1 MFDSP
6 SFEEATRIDQLI
18 YQLAAYEIANGY
30 IMVPK
35 DLDET
40 YEYQNKI
47 ANKFNHFKRLIQNGE
62 MTILELSSMVTK
74 KNGPYYL
81 KKTTVEED
89 IDAMTEVTEAKE
101 TNYIGNDSEY
111 KNDGLIQQI
120 FSNLIASNGNV
131 KFVSFDQKTLDEFD
145 AFNDKVKRENI
156 SIDKTQKKNGRNSSG
171 KTNKTNTKNDSK
183 KKKSK

>member
-1 MFDSP
+1 MFDNSS
-6 SFEEATRIDQLI
+6 SFEEATKIDQLI

-35 DLDET
+35 DMDET
-40 YEYQNKI
+40 YEYQSKI

-89 IDAMTEVTEAKE
+89 IDAMTGGMNTVD
-101 TNYIGNDSEY
+101 NDSEY
-111 KNDGLIQQI
+111 RNDGLIQQI
-120 FSNLIASNGNV
+120 FRNLIASNGAGNV

-145 AFNDKVKRENI
+145 AFNDKVNK
-156 SIDKTQKKNGRNSSG
+156 SVSDDKKKKKKGRNSG
-171 KTNKTNTKNDSK
+171 KNKTYTKNDPK
-183 KKKSK
+183 TKKSQ